1 MVGWI
6 NTCSKVEHVEVWR
19 EVVSDVPSGQMVQI
33 GLIKKLPTIPAF
45 VREDT
50 RVNKSVGSN
59 NGSQEASIKSNQKQ
73 YLALLKVI
81 PKQQF
86 IIFKVIF
93 MASEY

>member
-45 VREDT
+45 IREDT
-50 RVNKSVGSN
+50 RVRV
-59 NGSQEASIKSNQKQ
+59 
-73 YLALLKVI
+73 LV
-81 PKQQF
+81 
-86 IIFKVIF
+86 
-93 MASEY
+93 